1 MTLSEYMNSQ
11 FSLWQNVDFFLRIAA
26 ACVCGACIGAERSK
40 RYKEAGIRTHI
51 IVCCASA
58 LLMIVSKY
66 GFADLTDPA
75 GAMYSGIRGADPA
88 RIAAQVVSGISFL
101 GAGVI
106 FKHGNAVRGLTTA
119 AGLWAT
125 AGIGLAMGAGMYPVG
140 VFGTLMIALLQILMH
155 KFVMQ
160 ADALA
165 SNHLHFT
172 VQDSAQ
178 FHERLG
184 DYLQERNV
192 QIMDS
197 RITYHD
203 DGFVSYDITVRAPRE
218 MTISDLN
225 QFLRSCGDVRAI
237 SYTPIY

>member
-88 RIAAQVVSGISFL
+88 RIAAQGVSGISFL

-225 QFLRSCGDVRAI
+225 QFLRSCGDVRGI

>member
-1 MTLSEYMNSQ
+1 MEWNFVWRLCVAGLCGTIIGLDREYR
-11 FSLWQNVDFFLRIAA
+11 VKD
-26 ACVCGACIGAERSK
+26 
-40 RYKEAGIRTHI
+40 AGFRTHFL
-51 IVCCASA
+51 VALGSA
-58 LLMIVSKY
+58 LMMVVSQY
-66 GFADLTDPA
+66 GFVEQLAAHGDLRFDP
-75 GAMYSGIRGADPA
+75 G

-225 QFLRSCGDVRAI
+225 QFLRSCGDVRGI

>member
-11 FSLWQNVDFFLRIAA
+11 FSLWQNVDFCLRIMA

-75 GAMYSGIRGADPA
+75 GAMYGGTRGADPA

-125 AGIGLAMGAGMYPVG
+125 AGIGLAMGAGMYPLG
-140 VFGTLMIALLQILMH
+140 VFGTVMIALLQILMH

-172 VQDSAQ
+172 VQDSAR
-178 FHERLG
+178 FHEQLG
-184 DYLQERNV
+184 DYLQKRNV

-225 QFLRSCGDVRAI
+225 QFLRSCGDVRGI

>member
-1 MTLSEYMNSQ
+1 MTNEAVQTLYEFYLTLYDLNFLSVLVRLFLAMLLGGILGYGREKKHLPAGFRTYM
-11 FSLWQNVDFFLRIAA
+11 V
-26 ACVCGACIGAERSK
+26 VCLG
-40 RYKEAGIRTHI
+40 
-51 IVCCASA
+51 SA
-58 LLMIVSKY
+58 LAMMVGIYVT
-66 GFADLTDPA
+66 DLT
-75 GAMYSGIRGADPA
+75 GAADA
-88 RIAAQVVSGISFL
+88 SRIGAQVVSGISFL

-225 QFLRSCGDVRAI
+225 QFLRSCGDVRGV

>member
-1 MTLSEYMNSQ
+1 MALELWEYLLRLTLSALFGGLIGLERE
-11 FSLWQNVDFFLRIAA
+11 LRMK
-26 ACVCGACIGAERSK
+26 G
-40 RYKEAGIRTHI
+40 AGIRTH
-51 IVCCASA
+51 
-58 LLMIVSKY
+58 LLVSFAACTMTLVSKY
-66 GFADLTDPA
+66 GFFDVIDYPDIRLDP
-75 GAMYSGIRGADPA
+75 S
-88 RIAAQVVSGISFL
+88 RIAAGLVTAIGFL
-101 GAGVI
+101 GAGTI
-106 FKHGNAVRGLTTA
+106 FARGRSVSGLTTA

-225 QFLRSCGDVRAI
+225 QFLRSCGDVRGI

>member
-1 MTLSEYMNSQ
+1 MSHIEH
-11 FSLWQNVDFFLRIAA
+11 LR
-26 ACVCGACIGAERSK
+26 
-40 RYKEAGIRTHI
+40 
-51 IVCCASA
+51 
-58 LLMIVSKY
+58 KY
-66 GFADLTDPA
+66 ANWYARRGLRVFPCKPRDKVPA
-75 GAMYSGIRGADPA
+75 TAHGRKDATTDPA

-225 QFLRSCGDVRAI
+225 QFLRSCGDVRGI